1 MADKYSMRKCLF
13 SIVCLFL
20 AAAEPACADALSL
33 GRREPAVERCTGEIS
48 ELRGVWRPGQVFL
61 PAYGDLELVSYLA
74 SLGASEPGIAML
86 PVLSA
91 EPLVFRG
98 NHVVFL
104 STGFIL
110 KARSEKEL
118 MEAIRSARVEV
129 QTRDLPACSSMTPSA
144 PASFADVRLRLA
156 GQLAGYEDVTVRRL
170 HRRDT
175 GAP

>member
-1 MADKYSMRKCLF
+1 MRNCFFSM
-13 SIVCLFL
+13 VCICL
-20 AAAEPACADALSL
+20 AAAGLASADALSL
-33 GRREPAVERCTGEIS
+33 GSREPAADRCAAQVS

-61 PAYGDLELVSYLA
+61 PAYGDLELVLYLA
-74 SLGASEPGIAML
+74 SLGASEPGTTML

-129 QTRDLPACSSMTPSA
+129 RTQDLPACAAMTPSA
-144 PASFADVRLRLA
+144 TASFADVQLRLA
-156 GQLAGYEDVTVRRL
+156 GQLAGYQDVTVRRL
-170 HRRDT
+170 RRRDT
-175 GAP
+175 GSPE